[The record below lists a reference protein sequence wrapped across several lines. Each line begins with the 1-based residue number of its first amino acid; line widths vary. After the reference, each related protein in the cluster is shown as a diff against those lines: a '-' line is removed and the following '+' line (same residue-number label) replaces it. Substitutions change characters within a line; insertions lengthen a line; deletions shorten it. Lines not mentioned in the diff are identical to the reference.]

1 MKRLGNLG
9 SNLLALMHIM
19 LKPYQLLAFREPFWF
34 LFAEMLLNKE
44 KFQRLWKNSLI
55 VEKSLDCG
63 KSPWLWKVSLMV
75 GNFLDCRK
83 IPWSKNFS
91 LTAEKLF
98 SWLQEVIGLIIL
110 KRIRHLFWI

>member
-63 KSPWLWKVSLMV
+63 KFPWLWKNSLIV
-75 GNFLDCRK
+75 ESFLDGGK
-83 IPWSKNFS
+83 FPW
-91 LTAEKLF
+91 L
-98 SWLQEVIGLIIL
+98 
-110 KRIRHLFWI
+110 